1 LTFPLFD
8 NIIARKAARNTEE
21 SDFVKIAHLT
31 FRHGLSLCSSL
42 FFLVMLLC
50 FSSPLL
56 AADAG
61 ASSDTTSGQKDPV
74 DPFRVQGYLAGKYVS
89 RTSRISD
96 EKIRDEDLF
105 GELRLDI
112 ARQSSSGPEFHFF
125 GTVRDDLSNIGDRKY
140 FSVYEDIGNTYN
152 SRTRG
157 YLYEAHLDLNQPF
170 SQFSQVR
177 IGRQDSIRD
186 EPVFFDGIAADVN
199 ISQKVALSLY
209 GGAAVHLYE
218 IDTRWGVDRLG
229 GLGLDY
235 FPRKGT
241 SLSMDYLYVDDT
253 RNLYDTLNQHDNLV
267 SFKLGQR
274 FTPNLKATAKI
285 RYLNSEQ
292 RDMKLRIVGSVP
304 EADIEMQ
311 AAYFRQSRTQ
321 NELSNEFSPYY
332 DVIGQSNPYHSY
344 DIRVRKLFGIHYAI
358 DIGYFQR
365 RLLDT
370 QQESAFNRAYRRSYA
385 VLDMTG
391 LALDGLSFSV
401 TGEQWKSGS
410 QSFNSAGFDAGYAF
424 RKGRRSPKV
433 NAGSYYSLYKYDY
446 YSSLGER
453 TKVRTDYVKFEY
465 PFAQHYALNG
475 GYEFEHGLED
485 YHTAK
490 LGMRYE
496 F

>member
-1 LTFPLFD
+1 MQSGT
-8 NIIARKAARNTEE
+8 RKE
-21 SDFVKIAHLT
+21 SDFVKIARLT
-31 FRHGLSLCSSL
+31 FRQVPSLCSIL
-42 FFLVMLLC
+42 LVFVMLLC
-50 FSSPLL
+50 SPSPLF

-61 ASSDTTSGQKDPV
+61 ASSDSTSGQQDSV
-74 DPFRVQGYLAGKYVS
+74 DPFRVQGYFFGKYVS

-125 GTVRDDLSNIGDRKY
+125 GTVRDDLSNTGDRTSY
-140 FSVYEDIGNTYN
+140 SIYEDIGNTYN

-170 SQFSQVR
+170 SRFSQIR
-177 IGRQDSIRD
+177 IGRQDGTRD
-186 EPVFFDGIAADVN
+186 EPVFFDGIAADISV
-199 ISQKVALSLY
+199 SQKIALSLY
-209 GGAAVHLYE
+209 GGSAVHFYE
-218 IDTRWGVDRLG
+218 FDTRWGVDRLG

-235 FPRKGT
+235 APRTGT
-241 SLSMDYLYVDDT
+241 WLSMDYLYVDDT
-253 RNLYDTLNQHDNLV
+253 RNLYDTLSQHDNLV
-267 SFKLGQR
+267 SLKLGQR
-274 FTPNLKATAKI
+274 FSPYLKATAKI
-285 RYLNSEQ
+285 RYLNNEQ
-292 RDMKLRIVGSVP
+292 RDMKLRVVGTVP

-321 NELSNEFSPYY
+321 NELSNELSPYY
-332 DVIGQSNPYHSY
+332 DVIGQSNPFHSY
-344 DIRVRKLFGIHYAI
+344 DIRIRKLFGIHYAM
-358 DIGYFQR
+358 DMGYFQR
-365 RLLDT
+365 TLLDT
-370 QQESAFNRAYRRSYA
+370 QQEGAFNRAYRRAYA

-391 LALDGLSFSV
+391 LVLDGLSFSI

-410 QSFNSAGFDAGYAF
+410 QSFNSTGFDAGYAF

-475 GYEFEHGLED
+475 SYEFEQGLED
-485 YHTAK
+485 YQTAK

>member
-1 LTFPLFD
+1 MLFL
-8 NIIARKAARNTEE
+8 IT
-21 SDFVKIAHLT
+21 LL
-31 FRHGLSLCSSL
+31 GSL
-42 FFLVMLLC
+42 
-50 FSSPLL
+50 SPLP
-56 AADAG
+56 AAEAG
-61 ASSDTTSGQKDPV
+61 ASSDSAAGQTGPL

-89 RTSRISD
+89 RTSRIPD

-112 ARQSSSGPEFHFF
+112 AKQESTGPEFHFF
-125 GTVRDDLSNIGDRKY
+125 GTVRDDLSNIGDRQY
-140 FSVYEDIGNTYN
+140 FSAYEDIGNTYN
-152 SRTRG
+152 SRAHG
-157 YLYEAHLDLNQPF
+157 YLYETHLDLNQPF
-170 SQFSQVR
+170 SWISQIQ

-186 EPVFFDGIAADVN
+186 EPVFFDGIAADVTV
-199 ISQKVALSLY
+199 SQKVNMTLY

-218 IDTRWGVDRLG
+218 IDARWGDDRLG

-235 FPRKGT
+235 FPWTGT
-241 SLSMDYLYVDDT
+241 WINMDYLYVDDT
-253 RNLYDTLNQHDNLV
+253 RNLYNTLNRHDNLV

-274 FTPNLKATAKI
+274 FTPNLKATVKI
-285 RYLNSEQ
+285 RYLNTEQ
-292 RDMKLRIVGSVP
+292 RDMKLRVVGIVP

-332 DVIGQSNPYHSY
+332 DVIGQSNPFHSY

-365 RLLDT
+365 KLLDT
-370 QQESAFNRAYRRSYA
+370 QQESSLNRAYRRSYA

-391 LALDGLSFSV
+391 LLLDGLSFSV

-410 QSFNSAGFDAGYAF
+410 QSVNSAGFDAGYAF
-424 RKGRRSPKV
+424 GQGRRSPKV

-453 TKVRTDYVKFEY
+453 TKVRTNYVKFDY

-475 GYEFEHGLED
+475 SYEFEHGFEN
-485 YHTAK
+485 YQTIK
-490 LGMRYE
+490 LGMRYD